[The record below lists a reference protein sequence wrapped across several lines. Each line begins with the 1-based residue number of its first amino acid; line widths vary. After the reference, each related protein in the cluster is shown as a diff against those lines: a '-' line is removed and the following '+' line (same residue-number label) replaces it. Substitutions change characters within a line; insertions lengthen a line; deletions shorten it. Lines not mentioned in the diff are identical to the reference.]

1 MSNVRSAWAIAG
13 EEVKAPFHY
22 TGCGLD
28 DVWLISGYD
37 LDEEDGEQAVR
48 IRNLEGLHKAIGK
61 SLAVRKKVLSG
72 KETRFLR
79 RQMELSQS
87 ELARLVGCDAQQIA
101 RYEKGENKM
110 PGPAGRLIRILY
122 REHLGGC
129 VPIREILKALDELD
143 SRMNDRHT
151 FQATPDG
158 WKEAA

>member
-1 MSNVRSAWAIAG
+1 MSEIRSVWAIRG
-13 EEVKAPFHY
+13 EAAKVPFHY

-28 DVWLISGYD
+28 DIWLISGYSV
-37 LDEEDGEQAVR
+37 EEVDGDQAVT

-110 PGPAGRLIRILY
+110 PGPTGRLVRILY
-122 REHLGGC
+122 REHVGGNIP
-129 VPIREILKALDELD
+129 VREILNALDELD
-143 SRMNDRHT
+143 SRMNDRQT
-151 FQATPDG
+151 FQETAEG